1 MDNVIDLKKR
11 AKKMTDRKA
20 VALKEWQKPAEEP
33 KTKEVKLV
41 AVEMA
46 TLLYNLVQSN
56 LQMLER
62 LEEITD
68 MLTHTEYQVDC
79 LRNEVA
85 QLTAQAIQERSLD
98 K

>member
-1 MDNVIDLKKR
+1 MMDNVIDLTKRTKKI
-11 AKKMTDRKA
+11 
-20 VALKEWQKPAEEP
+20 KEWQKPAEEP
-33 KTKEVKLV
+33 KNKQVQLV

-68 MLTHTEYQVDC
+68 MLTHTEYQVDM
-79 LRNEVA
+79 LRREVEELKVLA
-85 QLTAQAIQERSLD
+85 TQEHSLD
-98 K
+98 R

>member
-1 MDNVIDLKKR
+1 MDNLIDLNKRRPLGKK
-11 AKKMTDRKA
+11 
-20 VALKEWQKPAEEP
+20 VKEWQKPAEEP
-33 KTKEVKLV
+33 KNKQVQLV

-68 MLTHTEYQVDC
+68 MLTHTEYQVDM
-79 LRNEVA
+79 LRKEVEELKVLA
-85 QLTAQAIQERSLD
+85 TLEHSQN

>member
-1 MDNVIDLKKR
+1 MDNVIDLTKRTKKI
-11 AKKMTDRKA
+11 
-20 VALKEWQKPAEEP
+20 KEWQKPAEEP
-33 KTKEVKLV
+33 KNKQVQLV

-68 MLTHTEYQVDC
+68 MLTHTEYQVDM
-79 LRNEVA
+79 LRKEVEELKVLA
-85 QLTAQAIQERSLD
+85 TLEHSRD
-98 K
+98 R

>member
-1 MDNVIDLKKR
+1 MDNLIDLNKRRTLGKK
-11 AKKMTDRKA
+11 
-20 VALKEWQKPAEEP
+20 VKEWQKPAEEP
-33 KTKEVKLV
+33 KNKQVQLV

-68 MLTHTEYQVDC
+68 MLTHTEYQVDM
-79 LRNEVA
+79 LRKEVDELKVLA
-85 QLTAQAIQERSLD
+85 TLAHSPN

>member
-1 MDNVIDLKKR
+1 MDNLIDLNKRRPLGKK
-11 AKKMTDRKA
+11 
-20 VALKEWQKPAEEP
+20 VKEWQKPAEEP
-33 KTKEVKLV
+33 KNKQVQLV

-68 MLTHTEYQVDC
+68 MLTHTEYQVDM
-79 LRNEVA
+79 LRKEVDELKVLA
-85 QLTAQAIQERSLD
+85 TLAHSPN

>member
-1 MDNVIDLKKR
+1 MDNVIDLTKRTKKI
-11 AKKMTDRKA
+11 
-20 VALKEWQKPAEEP
+20 KEWQKPAEEP
-33 KTKEVKLV
+33 KNKQVQLV

-68 MLTHTEYQVDC
+68 MLTHTEYQVDM
-79 LRNEVA
+79 LRKEV
-85 QLTAQAIQERSLD
+85 QELTALASLENSQS

>member
-1 MDNVIDLKKR
+1 MDNLIDLNKRRPLGKK
-11 AKKMTDRKA
+11 
-20 VALKEWQKPAEEP
+20 VKEWQKPAEEP
-33 KTKEVKLV
+33 KNKQVQLV

-68 MLTHTEYQVDC
+68 MLTHTEYQVDM
-79 LRNEVA
+79 LRKEVDELKVLA
-85 QLTAQAIQERSLD
+85 TLGHSQN

>member
-1 MDNVIDLKKR
+1 MDNVIELKKR
-11 AKKMTDRKA
+11 AKKI
-20 VALKEWQKPAEEP
+20 KEWHKPAEEP

-62 LEEITD
+62 LEEISD
-68 MLTHTEYQVDC
+68 MLVHTEYQVDC

-85 QLTAQAIQERSLD
+85 QLTAQATQERSLD